1 MAAARVVLASG
12 NRGKLRELTELLEP
26 LQLEVV
32 PQSQFGIEPPAE
44 TGTTFVANALLKARN
59 AAALTKLAALA
70 DDSGLEVDALG
81 GLPGVHSARYAGEH
95 ATDEANLAKLLV
107 ALAGVEA
114 GRRTARYRCAIVYLR
129 HAEDPAPLIAEASWD
144 GVIITSPRGTGGFG
158 YDPVFVPRG
167 EQQGERLTVAELPS
181 ARKNAMS
188 HRGKALAALL
198 TALTT
203 QVRGS

>member
-114 GRRTARYRCAIVYLR
+114 GRRTA
-129 HAEDPAPLIAEASWD
+129 HGSFSW
-144 GVIITSPRGTGGFG
+144 R
-158 YDPVFVPRG
+158 
-167 EQQGERLTVAELPS
+167 
-181 ARKNAMS
+181 
-188 HRGKALAALL
+188 
-198 TALTT
+198 
-203 QVRGS
+203 

>member
-70 DDSGLEVDALG
+70 DDSGLEVDALA

-95 ATDEANLAKLLV
+95 ATDEDR
-107 ALAGVEA
+107 EP
-114 GRRTARYRCAIVYLR
+114 GRQQ
-129 HAEDPAPLIAEASWD
+129 
-144 GVIITSPRGTGGFG
+144 SP
-158 YDPVFVPRG
+158 
-167 EQQGERLTVAELPS
+167 
-181 ARKNAMS
+181 
-188 HRGKALAALL
+188 
-198 TALTT
+198 
-203 QVRGS
+203 